1 MHKVFHD
8 RIGITMQGTSTLT
21 QKGQVAIPKGIRD
34 YFDLKPSDKLH
45 FSIEKGKI
53 IAEPIFSVKEMRG
66 FIKTKKTL
74 SKQEMKKIIKD
85 NVTAKY
91 ENRS

>member
-1 MHKVFHD
+1 
-8 RIGITMQGTSTLT
+8 MQGTSTLT

-66 FIKTKKTL
+66 FVKTKKTL
-74 SKQEMKKIIKD
+74 SKEEMKKIIKN
-85 NVTAKY
+85 NVIAKY
-91 ENRS
+91 ANRS

>member
-1 MHKVFHD
+1 
-8 RIGITMQGTSTLT
+8 MQGTSTLT
-21 QKGQVAIPKGIRD
+21 QKGQIAIPKGIRD

-53 IAEPIFSVKEMRG
+53 VAEPIFSVKEMKG

-74 SKQEMKKIIKD
+74 SKQEMKKIIKT
-85 NVTAKY
+85 NVVEKY
-91 ENRS
+91 ANRS